1 VVVAVDDE
9 QWLDADTRRLL
20 QIAVARLSGASVRW
34 LVAVRSGYAGR
45 GLVPVPEH
53 DAFGAS

>member
-20 QIAVARLSGASVRW
+20 QIAVARLS
-34 LVAVRSGYAGR
+34 AGR